1 MADFQSI
8 GGALAL
14 LCGIAAIARRKYAI
28 GGWLFYFY
36 CQVFLG
42 LALIAASTSW
52 QSYLPRTWNDPARY
66 FAYAISN
73 LSRVVLMA
81 AIGAV
86 CIRLAGTRERRDVC
100 ALRLAL
106 AAYAFLTVL
115 KLVADFYC
123 FPAAARRDAMS
134 LAFPVVWM
142 VYFGASQRV
151 RQVFAR

>member
-8 GGALAL
+8 GGGLAL

-42 LALIAASTSW
+42 LALIGASTHW
-52 QSYLPRTWNDPARY
+52 QSYLPRAWNDPARY
-66 FAYAISN
+66 FAYAVSN
-73 LSRVVLMA
+73 LSRVTLLA
-81 AIGAV
+81 AIGAI
-86 CIRLAGTRERRDVC
+86 CIRLARARERQWVC
-100 ALRLAL
+100 GLQYAL
-106 AAYAFLTVL
+106 ATYAFLTIL

-123 FPAAARRDAMS
+123 FPAAARRDALS

-142 VYFGASQRV
+142 VYFGASRRV
-151 RQVFAR
+151 RQVFAG